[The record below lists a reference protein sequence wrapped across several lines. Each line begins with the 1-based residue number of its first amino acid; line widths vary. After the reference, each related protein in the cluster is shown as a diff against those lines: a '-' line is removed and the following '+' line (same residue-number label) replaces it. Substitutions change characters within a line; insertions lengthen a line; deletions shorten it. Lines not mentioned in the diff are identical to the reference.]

1 MIIIICE
8 SLTDRDDITETHN
21 DCLYG
26 VNKNIVASTNKPN
39 KIMRAPGVATTVLP
53 PEVDN
58 CSSDV
63 SMEVDKGKVCVL
75 LFLFS
80 YYFHQDL
87 FS

>member
-8 SLTDRDDITETHN
+8 SLTDRDDITESHK
-21 DCLYG
+21 DCLDG

-39 KIMRAPGVATTVLP
+39 KIKRAPGVATTVLP
-53 PEVDN
+53 PEN